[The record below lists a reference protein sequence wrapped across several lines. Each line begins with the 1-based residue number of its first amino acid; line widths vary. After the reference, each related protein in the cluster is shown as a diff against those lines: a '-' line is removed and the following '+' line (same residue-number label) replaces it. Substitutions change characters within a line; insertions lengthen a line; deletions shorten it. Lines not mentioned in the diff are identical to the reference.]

1 MPTHANKPVLRSA
14 SIHHITGRSSGAAS
28 HCSVKAKP
36 ASVAA
41 KASRTPRRRLAAPRH
56 GAAANGSGADEA
68 APRSMRHSPRCQPS
82 HGAALMFAF
91 ASPTGYNLG
100 KSGWV
105 TASFGKKDKV
115 PLGLLQAWIDESYRA
130 IAPKALVKTLAGA

>member
-1 MPTHANKPVLRSA
+1 MPKSPIAELRAHCLTYPEAVEEHPWGECAFKVRKKIFCVVSEPE
-14 SIHHITGRSSGAAS
+14 GRLN
-28 HCSVKAKP
+28 V
-36 ASVAA
+36 
-41 KASRTPRRRLAAPRH
+41 
-56 GAAANGSGADEA
+56 
-68 APRSMRHSPRCQPS
+68 SMKLPHS

-130 IAPKALVKTLAGA
+130 IAPKALVKTLAGV